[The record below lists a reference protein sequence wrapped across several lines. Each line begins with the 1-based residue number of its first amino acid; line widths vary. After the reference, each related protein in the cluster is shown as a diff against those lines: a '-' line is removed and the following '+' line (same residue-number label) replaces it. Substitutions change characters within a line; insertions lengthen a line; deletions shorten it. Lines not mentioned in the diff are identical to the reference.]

1 VLQETLLTLAQ
12 AAKRFPSDSRTG
24 HLDPATLW
32 RWATRGV
39 RLPDGRRLKLETFKL
54 AGRFL
59 TSEQAI
65 ERFVRAQND
74 DSPGSPVPDSKPG
87 PKPSSK
93 SKKKESRAEE
103 AGRRLAEMGA

>member
-1 VLQETLLTLAQ
+1 MLQETLLTLAQ

-74 DSPGSPVPDSKPG
+74 EPPASPVPESKPT
-87 PKPSSK
+87 SK
-93 SKKKESRAEE
+93 SGKKLSRAEE
-103 AGRRLAEMGA
+103 AGRRLAELGA

>member
-12 AAKRFPSDSRTG
+12 AAKRFPSDSRSG

-32 RWATRGV
+32 RWATRGI
-39 RLPDGRRLKLETFKL
+39 RLPDGRRLKLETLKL

-65 ERFVRAQND
+65 ERFVQAQND
-74 DSPGSPVPDSKPG
+74 PPASPVPESKPT
-87 PKPSSK
+87 SK
-93 SKKKESRAEE
+93 SKKKWSRAEE
-103 AGRRLAEMGA
+103 AGRRLAELGA